1 MEYGMSVSRKSL
13 ISTLLAGGL
22 LVSLIGATPANAAPT
37 ITLSING
44 VVITTAAVSTT
55 PASVT
60 VPSDNLVDG
69 SDAVRF
75 SLTGVDAG
83 TNIIVSATN
92 SFIISSLSTTL
103 NPVRST
109 AGETSANFSVTTGS
123 TSEFFA
129 FTKSNQLGTITI
141 TNGGVTSTYYLRG
154 TSGPGY
160 TLTYT
165 PNPKPFTSMLSKQ
178 TVKIVDIFGNPVVG
192 LAPTVTPINV
202 VSSTP
207 TSTNAEGVSEF
218 TLTYPSTPGRGA
230 LAVSIPAVDVF
241 GFPAAVGSISTFID
255 VLDPNSEIAAVSAA
269 LEAEKAARAADKIA
283 VDEAVAAEKAGVT
296 TVAAALEAEKA
307 ARAADKS
314 AADAAL
320 AAEKAALTAA
330 KDALDAEKAARAS
343 EKTARDAEKAAADV
357 VKAADMATAGA
368 ALATADAALATEKAA
383 RATDKANADSTL
395 AIEKAARATE
405 KAASDAALAAEKAA
419 HATEKA
425 ASDAA
430 LTAEKAARAT
440 DKANADSTLAIEKAA
455 RASEKAAS
463 DAALAAEKA
472 ARTTADAA
480 LTAEKASRTAE
491 KAASDKS
498 VESLTARVATLT
510 KQIADLKALYNKLAV
525 KYKQPKIN

>member
-22 LVSLIGATPANAAPT
+22 LVSLIGASPANAAPA

-44 VVITTAAVSTT
+44 VAITTAESAST

-60 VPSDNLVDG
+60 VPSDNSVDAA
-69 SDAVRF
+69 DAVRF

-83 TNIIVSATN
+83 TTVIVSATN
-92 SFIISSLSTTL
+92 SLILSALSTTL

-123 TSEFFA
+123 TSEFYA
-129 FTKSNQLGTITI
+129 FTKSSQLGTITI

-154 TSGPGY
+154 TAGPGY

-178 TVKIVDIFGNPVVG
+178 TVKIVDVFGNPVVG
-192 LAPTVTPINV
+192 QAPTVTPINLI
-202 VSSTP
+202 SSTP

-218 TLTYPSTPGRGA
+218 TLTYPSTPGKSA
-230 LAVSIPAVDVF
+230 LAVSIPAVDVS

-255 VLDPNSEIAAVSAA
+255 VLDPNSEIAAVTAA
-269 LEAEKAARAADKIA
+269 LEAEKAARAADKTA
-283 VDEAVAAEKAGVT
+283 AFSATVAAEKAGVT

-307 ARAADKS
+307 ARAADKT

-357 VKAADMATAGA
+357 VKAADKATAGA

-383 RATDKANADSTL
+383 RATEKASADSTL
-395 AIEKAARATE
+395 AIERAARATEKAASDAALAAEKAARATE

-419 HATEKA
+419 
-425 ASDAA
+425 
-430 LTAEKAARAT
+430 RAT
-440 DKANADSTLAIEKAA
+440 
-455 RASEKAAS
+455 EKAAS

-480 LTAEKASRTAE
+480 LTAEKAARTAE

-498 VESLTARVATLT
+498 VESLTNRVATLT
-510 KQIADLKALYNKLAV
+510 KQVADLKALYNKLAV